1 MTATSQP
8 GALAWNVAGLL
19 SDDVGS
25 QRSFGIADAV
35 VDLPD
40 DLELAGPIAGD
51 VLLTRTNRGIVA
63 RARLRTTL
71 RGACSRC
78 LRPLETTLDLRFD
91 EEYLP
96 ALDIVTGAPLAA
108 DVEPDVL
115 RLSDHHELDLEGPI
129 CDAIILAE
137 PIAPLDRPDC
147 QGLCID
153 CGEPLDVGVHD
164 HPYDEIDPRLD
175 ALRAFRPDDD
185 DQSDRSDVR

>member
-25 QRSFGIADAV
+25 QRSFEISDAILG
-35 VDLPD
+35 LPD

-63 RARLRTTL
+63 RARLRTSL

-78 LRPLETTLDLRFD
+78 LRPLETMLDLRFD

-96 ALDIVTGAPLAA
+96 ALDIVTGTPLAM
-108 DVEPDVL
+108 DTEPDVL

-129 CDAIILAE
+129 RDAIILAE
-137 PIAPLDRPDC
+137 PIAPLDQPDC
-147 QGLCID
+147 PGLCMV
-153 CGEPLDVGVHD
+153 CGEPLDSGPHD
-164 HPYDEIDPRLD
+164 HPDDDIDPRLE
-175 ALRAFRPDDD
+175 ALRAFRTDDD
-185 DQSDRSDVR
+185 DQGEPSDAP